1 MAHRQ
6 PMPPRGM
13 VEKSRLGFVVSQRFS
28 KRKLA
33 TPAFAM
39 WVLSWNILLAAAT
52 LISRASSALSPSGWT
67 DSGVDGIASRVGLSQ
82 VKPPCR
88 CATEGGRSA
97 KNLHHWCFPGPVPA
111 VAGFLGTGAFT
122 AALFFQKHS
131 PHSRIRSIRRRW
143 PLHASHFKDPLH
155 FRATSSSLR
164 ALHTSRDCAFTP
176 CSFTVGPGNSCV
188 LRTVTEV
195 PTPLFESLNAS
206 SHLSSQSFRRP
217 LAAAHVEEG
226 LTVSSHS
233 QHVTPLNEEI
243 STGGGGG
250 SKFTDE
256 KYVPVY
262 PLRNHVLFDEPVF
275 AAMNQI
281 RHLIH
286 KLELS
291 SKQDI
296 SPEDIDEQLLPL
308 LCEGDLLERTL
319 ELARSNYRQQVA
331 SASSGDP
338 AWVSTVLAERCSS
351 EREAVGGDGNEAD
364 ISRSTADLRLD
375 QRDAGTPSD
384 TRSRVN
390 GHEESSENVS
400 FRSAAKERDEVN
412 TDRGNLDPLS
422 RLRRLEHLSPQLIA
436 LAKYHRRR
444 QAKRKAER
452 LLAAMLGGDAA
463 RIDALFLQM
472 AEQRLLDA
480 HLLNFIDEMIHEAHM
495 KYSAYKAKEALSE
508 TALKTL
514 KRRILAHL
522 EMMKSNRQDFVR
534 ILSLCFQTQTD
545 KRRAILKASL
555 YTVEDLER
563 FQEWLEDGIQF
574 GEETGKLKKEQLTVM
589 RNLVEDCKQA
599 NPLNK
604 ATLDHWQE
612 ENSFQSDLNLQAA
625 WDKADESA
633 GSPGNRR
640 LPWE

>member
-1 MAHRQ
+1 
-6 PMPPRGM
+6 
-13 VEKSRLGFVVSQRFS
+13 
-28 KRKLA
+28 
-33 TPAFAM
+33 
-39 WVLSWNILLAAAT
+39 
-52 LISRASSALSPSGWT
+52 
-67 DSGVDGIASRVGLSQ
+67 
-82 VKPPCR
+82 
-88 CATEGGRSA
+88 
-97 KNLHHWCFPGPVPA
+97 
-111 VAGFLGTGAFT
+111 
-122 AALFFQKHS
+122 
-131 PHSRIRSIRRRW
+131 
-143 PLHASHFKDPLH
+143 
-155 FRATSSSLR
+155 
-164 ALHTSRDCAFTP
+164 
-176 CSFTVGPGNSCV
+176 
-188 LRTVTEV
+188 
-195 PTPLFESLNAS
+195 
-206 SHLSSQSFRRP
+206 
-217 LAAAHVEEG
+217 
-226 LTVSSHS
+226 
-233 QHVTPLNEEI
+233 
-243 STGGGGG
+243 
-250 SKFTDE
+250 
-256 KYVPVY
+256 
-262 PLRNHVLFDEPVF
+262 
-275 AAMNQI
+275 MNQI

>member
-13 VEKSRLGFVVSQRFS
+13 AEKSRLGLLVSQRFS
-28 KRKLA
+28 KKILP
-33 TPAFAM
+33 TPVFAM
-39 WVLSWNILLAAAT
+39 WVLSWNVLFAAPT
-52 LISRASSALSPSGWT
+52 LIPRANSSLSPSGWT
-67 DSGVDGIASRVGLSQ
+67 DSGVEGVASRVRLSP
-82 VKPPCR
+82 VKPPCP
-88 CATEGGRSA
+88 CATEGRRST

-111 VAGFLGTGAFT
+111 AAGFLGARAFA
-122 AALFFQKHS
+122 AALFSRKHS
-131 PHSRIRSIRRRW
+131 PRSRIRSVLRRC
-143 PLHASHFKDPLH
+143 PPHTSQSKDPLY
-155 FRATSSSLR
+155 FRATSSSLQ
-164 ALHTSRDCAFTP
+164 ALHTSRDCACTRR
-176 CSFTVGPGNSCV
+176 SFRVGPGDTCV
-188 LRTVTEV
+188 LRTGTEV
-195 PTPLFESLNAS
+195 STPVFHSLNVS
-206 SHLSSQSFRRP
+206 LRLPSQSSRRP
-217 LAAAHVEEG
+217 LAAAHVEQG
-226 LTVSSHS
+226 LTVPSNS
-233 QHVTPLNEEI
+233 QHVTSLNEEI
-243 STGGGGG
+243 SNC
-250 SKFTDE
+250 SAARKFTDE

-275 AAMNQI
+275 AAMNKI

-296 SPEDIDEQLLPL
+296 SAEDIDEQLLPL

-331 SASSGDP
+331 SASSGD
-338 AWVSTVLAERCSS
+338 ASWVSTVLAERCSS

-364 ISRSTADLRLD
+364 IGRSTADLRLD
-375 QRDAGTPSD
+375 QAHAGTSLND
-384 TRSRVN
+384 TRSRVDS
-390 GHEESSENVS
+390 HKESSENVS
-400 FRSAAKERDEVN
+400 FGSAAKESDEIN
-412 TDRGNLDPLS
+412 SDRGNLDPLS
-422 RLRRLEHLSPQLIA
+422 RLRRLEHLSPQLLA

-444 QAKRKAER
+444 QAKRKVER

-563 FQEWLEDGIQF
+563 FQEWLEDGIKF
-574 GEETGKLKKEQLTVM
+574 GEETGKLKNGQLTVM

-625 WDKADESA
+625 WDKAEESA